1 MLSTIK
7 VHGFLMICL
16 RLARFYDK
24 LSPDMSGNFFRQAR
38 PACPGLRLVAY
49 ASESATSS
57 ANIAMSILF
66 ISPGNTA
73 SALYARSGP
82 GQAGRACLKNG
93 IYTINLKKILLS
105 GILIVLMAFGCQ
117 NATNH
122 ENEARD
128 TMDKQ
133 RIELET
139 ATFAGGCFWCIESD
153 FEKVDGVV
161 DVISG
166 YTGGHKENPTYESVS
181 SGDTGHVEAV
191 QVHYDPSKVT
201 YKEIL
206 DIFWRHI
213 DPTDPGGQFADRGSQ
228 YRTGIFYHN
237 EEQKM
242 QAEQSKEEFNT
253 MRKFEKPVVTEIVQF
268 SKFHRAEE
276 YHQDYY
282 KKNPIKYKYYRFN
295 SDREKFL
302 RKVWQDS
309 MEGEEMH
316 TKDTKYIKPSD
327 KEVLRQ
333 KLTPM
338 QYNVT
343 QEDGTEPPFKN
354 EYWDNKTP
362 GIYVDIVSGEP
373 LFSSLDKFDSGTGWP
388 SFTKY
393 LKPDNSVEREDRS
406 RSTLRTEVRSKHG
419 DSHLGHVFTD
429 GPTPTGLRYC
439 INSAALKFI
448 PKEDLEKEGYGE
460 YLKLFE
466 EK

>member
-1 MLSTIK
+1 M
-7 VHGFLMICL
+7 MI
-16 RLARFYDK
+16 
-24 LSPDMSGNFFRQAR
+24 
-38 PACPGLRLVAY
+38 
-49 ASESATSS
+49 
-57 ANIAMSILF
+57 
-66 ISPGNTA
+66 
-73 SALYARSGP
+73 
-82 GQAGRACLKNG
+82 
-93 IYTINLKKILLS
+93 LKKTLLL

-128 TMDKQ
+128 TMGKQ
-133 RIELET
+133 HIELET

-161 DVISG
+161 EVISG
-166 YTGGHKENPTYESVS
+166 YTGGHTDNPTYESVS
-181 SGDTGHVEAV
+181 SGETGHVEAV
-191 QVHYDPSKVT
+191 QVSYDPSKVT
-201 YKEIL
+201 YKAIL

-228 YRTGIFYHN
+228 YRTAIFYHN

-242 QAEQSKEEFNT
+242 LAEQSKEELNT
-253 MRKFEKPVVTEIVQF
+253 IGKFEKPVVTEIVQF

-282 KKNPIKYKYYRFN
+282 KTCPIPYKNYRFN
-295 SDREKFL
+295 SGRDQFLKEVWRNPTKEKTGGPQKDR
-302 RKVWQDS
+302 
-309 MEGEEMH
+309 
-316 TKDTKYIKPSD
+316 KYSKPGD
-327 KEVLRQ
+327 EVLRQ

-338 QYNVT
+338 QYKVT
-343 QEDGTEPPFKN
+343 QEDGTEPPFNN
-354 EYWDNKTP
+354 EYWDNKKA
-362 GIYVDIVSGEP
+362 GIYVDVVSGEP

-388 SFTKY
+388 SFTNP

-406 RSTLRTEVRSKHG
+406 LFTLRTEVRSKHG

-429 GPTPTGLRYC
+429 GPMPTGLRYC

-466 EK
+466 EKKIK